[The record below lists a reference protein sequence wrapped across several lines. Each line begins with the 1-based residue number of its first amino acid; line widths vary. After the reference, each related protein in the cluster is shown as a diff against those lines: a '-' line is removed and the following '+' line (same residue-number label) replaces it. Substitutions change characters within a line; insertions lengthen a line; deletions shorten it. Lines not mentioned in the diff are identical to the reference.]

1 MHRAHTLSLPLY
13 QFMVMFSVEQTR
25 AMAFLWTC
33 RRSFARSMAMTP
45 VHECAGSS
53 TCADAVSG
61 TDKGAGTKKKKKTS
75 TSTANRHRYSYSHMY
90 RYRYRRKQ
98 RRTCRAAHSGQV
110 EALNVLPHL
119 EPVHNLHR
127 KVRHSHSRFFRRIQS
142 HPTDRQ
148 REIETYH

>member
-1 MHRAHTLSLPLY
+1 MSALAVVHVQM
-13 QFMVMFSVEQTR
+13 QFQAQIKVQVQ
-25 AMAFLWTC
+25 
-33 RRSFARSMAMTP
+33 
-45 VHECAGSS
+45 
-53 TCADAVSG
+53 
-61 TDKGAGTKKKKKTS
+61 KKKKTS

-148 REIETYH
+148 TERDRDIPLRRGREWG